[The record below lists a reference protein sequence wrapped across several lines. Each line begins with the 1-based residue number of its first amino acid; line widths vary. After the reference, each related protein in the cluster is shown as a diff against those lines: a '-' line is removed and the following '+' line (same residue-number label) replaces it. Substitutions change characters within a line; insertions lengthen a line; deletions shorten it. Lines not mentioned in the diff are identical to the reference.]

1 MPEESLNRSTDSK
14 LDELVSGYFTDL
26 DLSAL
31 PALMNHLEDARCWLV
46 KNKDQL
52 DKKHLNPNRK
62 KNRKF
67 KIAYLPKRLLE

>member
-31 PALMNHLEDARCWLV
+31 PALMNDLEDARCWLV

-52 DKKHLNPNRK
+52 DNEHLNPNLK
-62 KNRKF
+62 QRKF
-67 KIAYLPKRLLE
+67 KIA